1 MEECTCYWYIYIDT
15 VLNTKVL
22 YVVFNSILLCL
33 LQDPN
38 IVDYDK
44 LHKEKKITHTTILL
58 E

>member
-1 MEECTCYWYIYIDT
+1 MEESTCYWYIYIDT
-15 VLNTKVL
+15 VLNTTVL
-22 YVVFNSILLCL
+22 NVVFNSILRCL

-44 LHKEKKITHTTILL
+44 LNKEKIKHTTILL

>member
-1 MEECTCYWYIYIDT
+1 MEESTCYWYIYIDT

-22 YVVFNSILLCL
+22 NVVFNSILRCL

-44 LHKEKKITHTTILL
+44 LNKGKIKHTTILL